1 MYSAAAR
8 LSITSRRSSPRG
20 AQAADAAA
28 MVSAVVGG
36 AAMAFEAAA
45 AVAAAISAVAGDV
58 AAAAALAGSAVPVGR
73 VSTPSLLTS
82 PSPSPS
88 TSTSPSRSRS
98 RSPSRSVSAF
108 ESEPPT
114 PDATSP
120 PAAPPAFVSDS
131 TSPANVTMFG

>member
-28 MVSAVVGG
+28 MISAVVGG
-36 AAMAFEAAA
+36 AAMALEAAA

-82 PSPSPS
+82 PS
-88 TSTSPSRSRS
+88 TSTSPSRSR
-98 RSPSRSVSAF
+98 SRSVSAF

>member
-28 MVSAVVGG
+28 MVLAIVGG
-36 AAMAFEAAA
+36 TAMALEAAA
-45 AVAAAISAVAGDV
+45 AVAAAISAAVGDV
-58 AAAAALAGSAVPVGR
+58 AAAAALAGSAAPVGR

-82 PSPSPS
+82 PS
-88 TSTSPSRSRS
+88 TSTSPSRSR
-98 RSPSRSVSAF
+98 SRSVSAF

>member
-28 MVSAVVGG
+28 MVLAIVGG
-36 AAMAFEAAA
+36 TAMALEAAA
-45 AVAAAISAVAGDV
+45 AVAAAISAAVGDV
-58 AAAAALAGSAVPVGR
+58 AAAAALAGSAAPVGR

-82 PSPSPS
+82 PSR
-88 TSTSPSRSRS
+88 SRSRS
-98 RSPSRSVSAF
+98 RSRSVSAF

>member
-28 MVSAVVGG
+28 MISAVVGG
-36 AAMAFEAAA
+36 AAMALEAAA

-82 PSPSPS
+82 PSTS
-88 TSTSPSRSRS
+88 TSTSPSRSR
-98 RSPSRSVSAF
+98 SRSVSAF

>member
-36 AAMAFEAAA
+36 AAMALEAAA

-58 AAAAALAGSAVPVGR
+58 AAAAALAGSAAPVGR

-82 PSPSPS
+82 PSTS
-88 TSTSPSRSRS
+88 TSTSTSRSRS
-98 RSPSRSVSAF
+98 RSRSVSAF

>member
-36 AAMAFEAAA
+36 TAMALEAAA

-73 VSTPSLLTS
+73 VSTPSLLTP
-82 PSPSPS
+82 PSTS

-98 RSPSRSVSAF
+98 RSRSVSAF